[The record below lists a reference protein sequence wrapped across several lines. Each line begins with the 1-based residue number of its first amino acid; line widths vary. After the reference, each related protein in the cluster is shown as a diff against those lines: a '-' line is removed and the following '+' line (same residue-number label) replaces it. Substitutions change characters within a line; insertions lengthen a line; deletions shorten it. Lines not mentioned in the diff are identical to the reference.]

1 MALGKPDEAL
11 MAPAVQWGRHRP
23 SGQKGSLLQLMQ
35 ARANKGLV
43 RILGL
48 GQKGVLRLAV
58 ASLARLERVLEGAG
72 RLQWEAGCWGAPM
85 PQGCS
90 GSLGGGL
97 SPHPPPG
104 VALGGTVLPALAHR
118 RSGKCT
124 GTSGGL
130 RVGAASSPT
139 RPSSELRD
147 LTSWGS
153 LFSSSLLGFLCTT
166 TQKFLDL
173 RRCRG
178 TEGRFRR
185 SGLTRTVKP
194 SELC

>member
-1 MALGKPDEAL
+1 M
-11 MAPAVQWGRHRP
+11 
-23 SGQKGSLLQLMQ
+23 
-35 ARANKGLV
+35 
-43 RILGL
+43 
-48 GQKGVLRLAV
+48 LRLAV
-58 ASLARLERVLEGAG
+58 VSLARLERVLEGAG

-124 GTSGGL
+124 GTSRGL
-130 RVGAASSPT
+130 SVGAASSPT

-178 TEGRFRR
+178 TEGHFRR
-185 SGLTRTVKP
+185 SGLMRIVKP
-194 SELC
+194 SELCWGALSSGARAQHGMSPFVLSRAEVSRTGTCQSVHSAWNSDWLVAAAQ

>member
-1 MALGKPDEAL
+1 MCQPLFYCEDMALGKPDEAL

-104 VALGGTVLPALAHR
+104 VALGGTVLPALA
-118 RSGKCT
+118 T
-124 GTSGGL
+124 GA
-130 RVGAASSPT
+130 VANAQA
-139 RPSSELRD
+139 
-147 LTSWGS
+147 
-153 LFSSSLLGFLCTT
+153 LLG
-166 TQKFLDL
+166 
-173 RRCRG
+173 G
-178 TEGRFRR
+178 
-185 SGLTRTVKP
+185 SAWGLVP
-194 SELC
+194 PLHGPALSCEI